1 MIKLEK
7 ASNDIVKGYRRTKVL
22 KVLDDFIKSD
32 MDCAKV
38 VYEECE
44 YVKPGSCSNA
54 LSMAIKR
61 YKYDSI
67 VGVVTKNKTVYLY
80 KKENSDD
87 RD

>member
-1 MIKLEK
+1 MKLERANK
-7 ASNDIVKGYRRTKVL
+7 EIVKGYRRTKVL
-22 KVLDDFIKSD
+22 RVLDDFIESD

-38 VYEECE
+38 VYERGE

-80 KKENSDD
+80 RKENDD
-87 RD
+87 DK

>member
-1 MIKLEK
+1 MKLEK
-7 ASNDIVKGYRRTKVL
+7 ASKEIVKGYRRTKL
-22 KVLDDFIKSD
+22 LRFLDDFIKTGE
-32 MDCAKV
+32 DCAKV
-38 VYEECE
+38 VYEEGE
-44 YVKPGSCSNA
+44 YAKPGSCSNA

-67 VGVVTKNKTVYLY
+67 VGVMTRDKAVYLY

>member
-1 MIKLEK
+1 MKLERANK
-7 ASNDIVKGYRRTKVL
+7 EIVKGYRRTKVL
-22 KVLDDFIKSD
+22 RVLDDFIESD

-38 VYEECE
+38 VYEEGE

-80 KKENSDD
+80 KKENDDD

>member
-1 MIKLEK
+1 MKLEK
-7 ASNDIVKGYRRTKVL
+7 ANKDIVKGYRRTKL
-22 KVLDDFIKSD
+22 LRFLDEFIASD

-38 VYEECE
+38 VYAEGE

-67 VGVVTKNKTVYLY
+67 IGVMTRDKAVYLF

>member
-1 MIKLEK
+1 MKLEK
-7 ASNDIVKGYRRTKVL
+7 ANKDIVKGYRRTKVL
-22 KVLDDFIKSD
+22 RVLDDFIESD

-38 VYEECE
+38 VYEEGE

-67 VGVVTKNKTVYLY
+67 VGVMTRDKAVYLY

>member
-1 MIKLEK
+1 MKLEK
-7 ASNDIVKGYRRTKVL
+7 ANKDIVKGYRKTKL
-22 KVLDDFIKSD
+22 LRFLDEFIASD

-38 VYEECE
+38 VYAEGE
-44 YVKPGSCSNA
+44 YAKPGSCSNA

-67 VGVVTKNKTVYLY
+67 IGVMTRDKAVYLY

>member
-1 MIKLEK
+1 MKLERANK
-7 ASNDIVKGYRRTKVL
+7 DIVKGYRRTKVL
-22 KVLDDFIKSD
+22 RVLDDFIKSD

-38 VYEECE
+38 VYEKGE

>member
-1 MIKLEK
+1 MKLEK
-7 ASNDIVKGYRRTKVL
+7 ASNEIVKGYRRTKL
-22 KVLDDFIKSD
+22 LRFLDDFIRGD

-38 VYEECE
+38 VYEEGE
-44 YVKPGSCSNA
+44 YAKPGSCSNA
-54 LSMAIKR
+54 LSVAIKR

-67 VGVVTKNKTVYLY
+67 VGVMTRDKAVYLY